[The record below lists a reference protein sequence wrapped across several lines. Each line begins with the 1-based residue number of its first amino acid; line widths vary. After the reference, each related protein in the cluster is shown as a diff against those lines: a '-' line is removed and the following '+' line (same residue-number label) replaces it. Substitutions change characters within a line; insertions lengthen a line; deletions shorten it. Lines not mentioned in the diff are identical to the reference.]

1 MKCLFDINE
10 VPNKVYD
17 WNKRYVQEEEIQESN
32 LEDNECF
39 DILENDIEM
48 SNFPCVSDL
57 MAQMVHD

>member
-10 VPNKVYD
+10 VPNKIYD
-17 WNKRYVQEEEIQESN
+17 WNKRYAQEEEILESQD
-32 LEDNECF
+32 DNECV

-57 MAQMVHD
+57 MA